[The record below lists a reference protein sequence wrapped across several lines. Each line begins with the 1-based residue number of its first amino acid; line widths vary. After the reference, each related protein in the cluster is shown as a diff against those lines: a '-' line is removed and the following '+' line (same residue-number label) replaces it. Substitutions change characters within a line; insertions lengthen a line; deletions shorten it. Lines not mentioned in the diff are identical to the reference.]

1 MWQEHVLAFHDE
13 FSKVAKQYQTEIGWF
28 LATKTQIEIIS
39 TFLLMDDD
47 VIHEGRRQSNGTHSL
62 TRFWLIYSLKLD

>member
-13 FSKVAKQYQTEIGWF
+13 FSKVVKQYQTEIGWF

-39 TFLLMDDD
+39 TFFLKVVRMDIL
-47 VIHEGRRQSNGTHSL
+47 VGHSGQIPEGP
-62 TRFWLIYSLKLD
+62 